1 MSREDFVCFCCGMK
15 GSDEA
20 KEYEHGEYEALICIN
35 CGSFWDYSG
44 FQEATDWSKEFV
56 NLEN

>member
-1 MSREDFVCFCCGMK
+1 MSREDFVCFNCGMR

-20 KEYEHGEYEALICIN
+20 KEYEHGEYEALICVN
-35 CGSFWDYSG
+35 CGSFHDYAG
-44 FQEATDWSKEFV
+44 FQEATEWSKEFV

>member
-1 MSREDFVCFCCGMK
+1 MSKDEFVCFCCGMS
-15 GSDEA
+15 GAEEA
-20 KEYEHGEYEALICIN
+20 KEYEHEEYEALICVN